1 MYDELRIDRA
11 KRFSKIWWKSRADA
25 GKSQEFVA
33 LNLGVSRKTIQNW
46 EKGLSA
52 PNLLQASDWFQL
64 LGLNPTK
71 YFMEFLYPQ
80 IFEEKDLTHDE
91 EKLCETLLKL
101 IRNISTKEKKEL
113 IYLMSGIHGGSWIAL
128 LQLLAAYCQTSLQAR
143 ATVARMIL
151 ENYEIEEKMGKL
163 TNKSEVVPDIELLK
177 LAISQCKQAAQKGQ
191 KGYTLMF
198 CEDSKS
204 SKNKN
209 KK

>member
-25 GKSQEFVA
+25 GKSQEFIA

-46 EKGLSA
+46 EKGLST

-80 IFEEKDLTHDE
+80 LFEENDLPHDE
-91 EKLCETLLKL
+91 EKLCETLLNL
-101 IRNISTKEKKEL
+101 IRNTSTKEKKEL
-113 IYLMSGIHGGSWIAL
+113 IYLMSGTHGSSWAAL
-128 LQLLAAYCQTSLQAR
+128 LQMLAAHCQTSLQAR
-143 ATVARMIL
+143 ATVARIIL
-151 ENYEIEEKMGKL
+151 ENYEIEEKLGKL
-163 TNKSEVVPDIELLK
+163 TNKSELTPDIDLLN
-177 LAISQCKQAAQKGQ
+177 LAILQCKQAAQKGQ
-191 KGYTLMF
+191 KGYTLML
-198 CEDSKS
+198 CEDSKIN
-204 SKNKN
+204 KNKN